1 MKTNEDFE
9 ETPIEKINDYTEA
22 LEYFHEYSP
31 LPNYDVFDEERY
43 FEPYKKP
50 RDKDIKDIK
59 YETGELLDLIV
70 EVCHQE
76 PDADG
81 IPTDEDCLKAINDAL
96 YYHYLV

>member
-1 MKTNEDFE
+1 MKTTEDFE

-22 LEYFHEYSP
+22 LEYFHETKS
-31 LPNYDVFDEERY
+31 LKRH
-43 FEPYKKP
+43 
-50 RDKDIKDIK
+50 KDIK

-81 IPTDEDCLKAINDAL
+81 IPKDEDCLQAINEAL
-96 YYHYLV
+96 NYHYLL